1 MYVKQIYTDCLSQA
15 SYYIESKNESV
26 IIDPIRDIDYY
37 DHLLNKR
44 NSKLKYV
51 LETHFHADFIS
62 GHIEL
67 SNKYSCPIVFGPNA
81 NTDFK
86 SLSLNDG
93 DTVNVGDVYIKVI
106 HTPGHTLES
115 VCYLLFDKNGNQHSL
130 YTGDTLFIGDIGRP
144 DLAIDNKI
152 SIYDL
157 SSMLYDSLYG
167 KILKLDEKII
177 IYPAHGPGTQCGKSL
192 SEEIFS
198 TLKKQKETNYALK
211 FSNKD
216 DFIES
221 ITNNI
226 PKAPEY
232 FKDSALLNKNGYKKQ
247 KELFKKSSKSLKAN
261 EIIDFVEQKINIVDT
276 RETTDFS
283 RGHIINSIN
292 IPLCGRFAITA
303 ANLFKLKDILVIIC
317 DEGKEDESI
326 VRLSRVGF
334 ENVMGYYNKNVKIPD
349 FDRYLRKLPSKKG
362 SKIHEVYDYDIIDV
376 RMSSEH
382 DNNSVK
388 NSINVPL
395 YELNDSIHIFD
406 KNKKYALHCRSGYRS
421 SVASSILLKNNINN
435 VLNISDGMI
444 GIEKN
449 KKVIFN

>member
-37 DHLLNKR
+37 DNLLNKR
-44 NSKLKYV
+44 SAKLKYV

-81 NTDFK
+81 KTDFK
-86 SLSLNDG
+86 SLYLNDG
-93 DTVNVGDVYIKVI
+93 DTINIGDVCIKVI

-115 VCYLLFDKNGNQHSL
+115 VCYLLFDKYGKQHSL

-144 DLAIDNKI
+144 DLAINNNI

-157 SSMLYDSLYG
+157 ASMLYESLYE

-177 IYPAHGPGTQCGKSL
+177 IYPAHGPGTQCGKTL

-198 TLKKQKETNYALK
+198 TLKEQKETNYALK
-211 FSNKD
+211 FNNKE
-216 DFIES
+216 DFIKS

-232 FKDSALLNKNGYKKQ
+232 FKDSALLNKKGYKKQ
-247 KELFKKSSKSLKAN
+247 KDLFKKSYKSLKPN
-261 EIIDFVEQKINIVDT
+261 EIIDFIEQNINIIDT
-276 RETTDFS
+276 RETINFS
-283 RGHIINSIN
+283 RNHIINSIN

-303 ANLFKLKDILVIIC
+303 ANLLKLEDSLVIIC
-317 DEGKEDESI
+317 DKGKEDESI

-334 ENVMGYYNKNVKIPD
+334 ENVIGYYNKNIKIPD
-349 FDRYLRKLPSKKG
+349 FDGYLRKLPSKKG
-362 SKIHEVYDYDIIDV
+362 SEIHEMYNYDIIDV

-382 DNNSVK
+382 DNNSLK

-395 YELNDSIHIFD
+395 YELNDSIHVFD
-406 KNKKYALHCRSGYRS
+406 KNKKYVLHCRSGYRS
-421 SVASSILLKNNINN
+421 SVASSILLKNNIKNI
-435 VLNISDGMI
+435 LNISDGMI